1 MTDESLLNQA
11 RGFVAECE
19 TIGSLDELKRRL
31 AELVGGFGFPL
42 VACGRI
48 GQTGLLDALHFEN
61 WDAAW
66 LEHYLREEFV
76 HIDAVP
82 HWAAVCGAPTG
93 AMELRRSLP
102 PGHPA
107 LRVFEAGDR
116 YGLHGGYI
124 VPQRTSDNQFG
135 VVAFVGASDPK
146 TLEDRFALRGL
157 AGIVF
162 DRAEA
167 LAGRPPR
174 RELPAPRSPLTV
186 REREILAYLMQG
198 RSAVAIASALEVSPA
213 TVRFHVTNLK
223 AKTGALN
230 TAQLTAFGASLG
242 LSPWRA

>member
-1 MTDESLLNQA
+1 MTDKSLLDEA

-19 TIGSLDELKRRL
+19 KIGSLDELKRRL
-31 AELVGGFGFPL
+31 GELVGGFGFPY

-48 GQTGLLDALHFEN
+48 GQTGLLDALHFAN
-61 WDAAW
+61 WEPAW
-66 LEHYLREEFV
+66 LELYLKEEFV

-82 HWAAVCGAPTG
+82 HWAAVCGAPIG
-93 AMELRRSLP
+93 AVELRGLLP

-107 LRVFEAGDR
+107 LRVFEAGER
-116 YGLHGGYI
+116 FGLHGGYI
-124 VPQRTSDNQFG
+124 VPQRTADNRFG

-146 TLEDRFALRGL
+146 TLEDRFALRAL
-157 AGIVF
+157 AGIAF

-167 LAGRPPR
+167 LAGRPAR
-174 RELPAPRSPLTV
+174 AGLPASRSPLTV

-198 RSAVAIASALEVSPA
+198 RSAVAIASALDLSPA

>member
-1 MTDESLLNQA
+1 MTDKSLLENV

-19 TIGSLDELKRRL
+19 KIGSLDDLRDQL
-31 AELVGGFGFPL
+31 GGLVGGFGFPL
-42 VACGRI
+42 VASGRI
-48 GQTGLLDALHFEN
+48 GQTGLLDALHFAN
-61 WDAAW
+61 WEPAW
-66 LEHYLREEFV
+66 LEYYLKQEFV

-82 HWAAVCGAPTG
+82 HWAAVCGAPVG
-93 AMELRRSLP
+93 ANELRRSLP
-102 PGHPA
+102 SGHPA

-116 YGLHGGYI
+116 YGLGGGYI
-124 VPQRTSDNQFG
+124 VPQRAADNHFG
-135 VVAFVGASDPK
+135 VVAFIGAGDPR
-146 TLEDRFALRGL
+146 TLEDRFALRAL

-167 LAGRPPR
+167 LAGRPAR
-174 RELPAPRSPLTV
+174 RALPAPRSPLSL
-186 REREILAYLMQG
+186 REREVLAYLMQG
-198 RSAVAIASALEVSPA
+198 RSAVAIASALAVSPA